1 MSRSPVVSEAE
12 AVCSTSGVVLRVFLC
27 LYYVATAVGVLT
39 VYGQTVLALEA
50 QDSRDELTLTAELI
64 VERALHRAEKQDE
77 SHVELGFESRGESQI
92 ESINGDGVVTKTET
106 AGYLRYALEGLLY
119 DELVEKDGMA
129 LSDDDARKEQER
141 KAKFVREAQS
151 HAARGEEYIPN
162 DMDVGFDRELM
173 ERYKTNLAGNEL
185 VRGHFCWVIEFEPR
199 DGRLPDNRRMD
210 KALNRSTGR
219 LWISQEDYGVVRVA
233 FEMQRPFRYLW
244 GLVAT
249 LRHADGRFDFERIA
263 QNFWA
268 PVAFDL
274 TLDLRVLFRGI
285 HRHIL
290 QRWTDYNGPGL
301 NDSSAP

>member
-1 MSRSPVVSEAE
+1 MIQSPVVSEAE

-27 LYYVATAVGVLT
+27 LYYVVTAVGLVT
-39 VYGQTVLALEA
+39 VYGQTVWALEG

-64 VERALHRAEKQDE
+64 VERALHRAAKQDE

-92 ESINGDGVVTKTET
+92 ESINGDGLVTKIET
-106 AGYLRYALEGLLY
+106 ADYLRYALEGFLY

-129 LSDDDARKEQER
+129 LSDDDAREERER
-141 KAKFVREAQS
+141 KAKFVREARS

-162 DMDVGFDRELM
+162 DMNVGFDRELM
-173 ERYKTNLAGNEL
+173 ERYKTNLVGNEL

-219 LWISQEDYGVVRVA
+219 LWISQEDYGVVRVS

-244 GLVAT
+244 GLVGT
-249 LRHADGRFDFERIA
+249 LRHADGRLDFERIA
-263 QNFWA
+263 EKFWA

-274 TLDLRVLFRGI
+274 TLDLRVFFRGM

-290 QRWTDYNGPGL
+290 QRWTDYNRSQL
-301 NDSSAP
+301 NDSSLP